1 MLPFNGHYFKFLTEE
16 AQIKGWIY
24 RLIKKLK
31 WEKAE

>member
-1 MLPFNGHYFKFLTEE
+1 MLPFNGNYFKFLSEE
-16 AQIKGWIY
+16 AQIKGCIY